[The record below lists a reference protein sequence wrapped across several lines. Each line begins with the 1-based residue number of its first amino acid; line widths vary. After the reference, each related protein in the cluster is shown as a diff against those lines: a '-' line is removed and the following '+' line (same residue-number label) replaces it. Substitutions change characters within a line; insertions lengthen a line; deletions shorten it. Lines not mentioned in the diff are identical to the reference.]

1 MEKGRVRREGI
12 GLTYLFHSFGGG
24 FPSLRLSVAAVLERV
39 SVKTARAGTSLSWL
53 VAWGGLEALG
63 ESRVCSDC
71 VKWVALV
78 VSDVRWGLIFSL
90 ENFFLGQSMK
100 FWKLCAGLVVGLLFG
115 GTAQAGLVFTVKE
128 VGPNIEITVA
138 GSIDTTG
145 WSLQGVAASNPYVRQ
160 DSIAAGIG
168 PQQRVDGTVQAVS
181 GGATT
186 TAVFPSMAWSF
197 NQPMAG
203 TAKGDLI
210 QFGQSGYGQWILYLP
225 AGYVSNTPVS
235 GSAVYANLSYASLG
249 MVPTQV
255 FGTWYL
261 DGVLGSDAKSVTVQA
276 TPEPT
281 SMAMWGIGAAAAT
294 WVRRRRRLAQR
305 SC

>member
-1 MEKGRVRREGI
+1 MRREEI
-12 GLTYLFHSFGGG
+12 GLTYLFHSFGGW

-39 SVKTARAGTSLSWL
+39 GVKTASAGTSLSWL
-53 VAWGGLEALG
+53 VAWGGLEAWG
-63 ESRVCSDC
+63 EGRGCSDC
-71 VKWVALV
+71 VKWGALV
-78 VSDVRWGLIFSL
+78 ISDVRWGLFFSWG
-90 ENFFLGQSMK
+90 NFFLGQSMK

-115 GTAQAGLVFTVKE
+115 GPAQAGLIFTVKE
-128 VGPNIEITVA
+128 VGPNIQVTVK
-138 GSIDTTG
+138 GSINTSG

-168 PQQRVDGTVQAVS
+168 PQQRVDSMVQAVS
-181 GGATT
+181 GGAST

-203 TAKGDLI
+203 TAKGDLV

-249 MVPTQV
+249 IVKNQTYW
-255 FGTWYL
+255 TWHL
-261 DGVLGSDAKSVTVQA
+261 DGIAGSDAKAVTVWA

-281 SMAMWGIGAAAAT
+281 SMAMWGMGAVAAT

-305 SC
+305 TC